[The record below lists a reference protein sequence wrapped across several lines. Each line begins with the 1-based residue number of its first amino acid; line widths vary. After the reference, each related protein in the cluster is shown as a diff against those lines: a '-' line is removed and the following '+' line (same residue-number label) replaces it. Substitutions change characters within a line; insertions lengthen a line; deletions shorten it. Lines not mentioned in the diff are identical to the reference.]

1 MLIIDQSSVKI
12 GWKAPGASAGVHV
25 GSKFVLLHC
34 TKGVNLIAGEQF
46 PAEDVVAD
54 KAVFIDAHVFLKSPD
69 NQRDLGDMEFG
80 LAQVSFIHNYEFI
93 YAGRLESEGSTVIN
107 LRTGFTQ
114 NPSLDEEPR
123 FGRTVD
129 EEIFRST
136 FPPLKVTPVTGA
148 NPGLNV
154 DVTFKD
160 HPNNAI
166 PLTFENRVSAAPNF
180 LASVKRTEEFITYFL
195 ARKKNVEPVT
205 ILARIGWTVNWH
217 AEFNWTSATD
227 KPTSIIRA
235 GELFPGEPRIGAP
248 DPGDPIAAI
257 ALARRGA
264 STNAQDTAAQDAAWN
279 QRRSPICEQKRER
292 PRGLRANLFK

>member
-34 TKGVNLIAGEQF
+34 VKGANLTAGDQI
-46 PAEDVVAD
+46 PAQDVVID
-54 KAVFIDAHVFLKSPD
+54 KPVLIDAHVFLKSPD
-69 NQRDLGDMEFG
+69 NQRDLGDMQFG

-93 YAGRLESEGSTVIN
+93 YAGRLESERSTVIN

-129 EEIFRST
+129 EEIFRAT

-148 NPGLNV
+148 NPGLNI
-154 DVTFKD
+154 DVTFRD

-166 PLTFENRVSAAPNF
+166 PLTFENRVSGAPNF

-195 ARKKNVEPVT
+195 TRIKNVEPVT

-217 AEFNWTSATD
+217 AEFNWTSASD
-227 KPTSIIRA
+227 KPTLDIRA
-235 GELFPGEPRIGAP
+235 AALFPGEPRIGAP
-248 DPGDPIAAI
+248 DPGDPMAAI
-257 ALARRGA
+257 ALSRKGD
-264 STNAQDTAAQDAAWN
+264 STNAQDTAAQDAAWK
-279 QRRSPICEQKRER
+279 QRRMPICDQTRER
-292 PRGLRANLFK
+292 PPGFRANFFK